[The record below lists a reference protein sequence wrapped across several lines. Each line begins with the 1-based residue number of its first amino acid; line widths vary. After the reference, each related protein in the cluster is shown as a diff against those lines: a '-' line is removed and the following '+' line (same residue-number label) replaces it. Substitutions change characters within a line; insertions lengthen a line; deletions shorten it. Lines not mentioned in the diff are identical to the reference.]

1 MKPFLSVVC
10 LACAVSLGGAPSVT
24 RAVQDPTPPID
35 QLVAEFAA
43 QGIALDPAR
52 KLCSIPVDVEVRDDL
67 LEYLLVG
74 PGGAVHETGFRTPV
88 QPRLLNAALLA
99 LGLEPGVNA
108 TWKPVE
114 PPPTEE
120 QMRAGARPYDVEPP
134 SGDALYLYVGW
145 RRGGESYFFRIED
158 LIRNLGEGASM
169 RRHAWVFLGS
179 KWIAKSKKSDEKVF
193 AADVY
198 QNLICI
204 SYFSEGFTLL
214 TGALPECVAQ
224 NVWMLNAWVLPPTGS
239 RLRMF
244 FSRERIEHLPSELE
258 ALLPEVAEVAPPQEK

>member
-1 MKPFLSVVC
+1 MQKLSYFALLGLLVV
-10 LACAVSLGGAPSVT
+10 APGKSHV
-24 RAVQDPTPPID
+24 VQAQTQ
-35 QLVAEFAA
+35 QLVASFAE
-43 QGIALDPAR
+43 QGVALDPAR
-52 KLCSIPVDVEVRDDL
+52 KLCSIAVDVEVRDDL

-88 QPRLLNAALLA
+88 QPSVLNAALLA
-99 LGLEPGVNA
+99 LGLEPGKNA
-108 TWKPVE
+108 TWKPVD

-120 QMRAGARPYDVEPP
+120 QMRAGARPYDVEAPA
-134 SGDALYLYVGW
+134 GDGLYLYVGW
-145 RRGGESYFFRIED
+145 RRGDERYFFRIED

-179 KWIAKSKKSDEKVF
+179 KMISKSKKSDEQVF

-204 SYFSEGFTLL
+204 SFFSEGFTLL

-244 FSRERIEHLPSELE
+244 FSRERIEHLTSDLE
-258 ALLPEVAEVAPPQEK
+258 ALLPEVASAVEPREK